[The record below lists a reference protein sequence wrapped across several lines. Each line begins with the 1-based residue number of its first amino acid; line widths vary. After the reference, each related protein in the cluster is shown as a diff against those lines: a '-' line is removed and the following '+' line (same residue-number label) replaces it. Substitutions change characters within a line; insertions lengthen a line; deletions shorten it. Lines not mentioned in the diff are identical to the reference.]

1 MAALVPRV
9 KTQAS
14 QTLTQAQSHPDSQ
27 AERERWR
34 EESSSGALSPDRVCC
49 GKATER
55 ERERESGQV
64 RAEGTQNGWAKR
76 NRASDRGRVS
86 ECVLSESAAKT
97 QKVYKLTPQRERA
110 KAELT
115 TGYTQE

>member
-14 QTLTQAQSHPDSQ
+14 QTLTQAHSHPDSQ

-55 ERERESGQV
+55 ELERERERVTGV
-64 RAEGTQNGWAKR
+64 TRKRIGGGGEPRREGWTVRVRDRAEESVKLQQPGDKSFSLPLSVS
-76 NRASDRGRVS
+76 ASEG
-86 ECVLSESAAKT
+86 
-97 QKVYKLTPQRERA
+97 
-110 KAELT
+110 
-115 TGYTQE
+115 